1 MPRGRTFEDGSRARV
16 LFDQGKSCNAIA
28 KELGVSPSTISGWA
42 KREGLSFD
50 RSATEDAV
58 AAARV
63 SRAERRGAIIDRL
76 YSRTETVLDRLESET
91 YFYTVTIPGKG
102 SERIEDTAPPAAD
115 ERSLSSAINAY
126 LTLAAKLE
134 LADDSNGL
142 APVES
147 MLGRL
152 AVRFGLVEGA
162 DG

>member
-1 MPRGRTFEDGSRARV
+1 MAQGRTFEDGSRARV

-28 KELGVSPSTISGWA
+28 KELGVSPSTISAWA

-58 AAARV
+58 AANRV
-63 SRAERRGAIIDRL
+63 SRAARRAGIIDRL
-76 YSRTETVLDRLESET
+76 YTRTETVLDRLEAET
-91 YFYTVTIPGKG
+91 YTYTVTIPGKG
-102 SERIEDTAPPAAD
+102 SETIEDSAPPAAD

-134 LADDSNGL
+134 LVDDGDGL
-142 APVES
+142 SPVES

-152 AVRFGLVEGA
+152 AQRFGLVAA
-162 DG
+162 DE